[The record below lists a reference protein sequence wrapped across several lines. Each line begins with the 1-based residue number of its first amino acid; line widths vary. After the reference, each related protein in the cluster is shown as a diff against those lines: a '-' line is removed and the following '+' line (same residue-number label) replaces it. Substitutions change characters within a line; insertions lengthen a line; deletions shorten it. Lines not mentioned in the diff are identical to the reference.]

1 MYNVTL
7 EPGSGQRIS
16 TLVDPVNGGLWK
28 FLYSSDGLLT
38 YLKNPQDSSYTQFH
52 YAPESGRL
60 LQITY
65 PNAKS
70 IDVARIVRSQIPVN
84 MRFHTL
90 DEVSNQD
97 NTPKS
102 DSTNTPDQL
111 STVIMIQTTD
121 SNKHEM
127 EIDYGDSNNLWKVLL
142 AQVYQIRKDLYAPV
156 QLVRQITIPGNSI
169 RNAIEHTN
177 VWTYHLNDQSNPRIL
192 DTHTSIGGGGYSDFG
207 VNFDKKSQP
216 YHFFKNHFRRSISA
230 QNYLSGSDL
239 HRSKR
244 QMSHPFS
251 KRFTARSIF
260 NYNDKNYNNL
270 GEEVD
275 WHYQKTLTVNGQN
288 LLNVNFNWALQLETY
303 QHASTGHILLQVV
316 YNANFQPMIFN
327 ASANYLQST
336 GAHEMF
342 YPTKADYIRPAT
354 LILAYTK

>member
-1 MYNVTL
+1 MLGFNSSYSLNEFFLISGHLYNVTL

-111 STVIMIQTTD
+111 STGMLT
-121 SNKHEM
+121 H
-127 EIDYGDSNNLWKVLL
+127 Y
-142 AQVYQIRKDLYAPV
+142 
-156 QLVRQITIPGNSI
+156 
-169 RNAIEHTN
+169 TN
-177 VWTYHLNDQSNPRIL
+177 V
-192 DTHTSIGGGGYSDFG
+192 
-207 VNFDKKSQP
+207 
-216 YHFFKNHFRRSISA
+216 
-230 QNYLSGSDL
+230 
-239 HRSKR
+239 
-244 QMSHPFS
+244 
-251 KRFTARSIF
+251 F
-260 NYNDKNYNNL
+260 NYVWL
-270 GEEVD
+270 
-275 WHYQKTLTVNGQN
+275 
-288 LLNVNFNWALQLETY
+288 
-303 QHASTGHILLQVV
+303 HASQC
-316 YNANFQPMIFN
+316 
-327 ASANYLQST
+327 
-336 GAHEMF
+336 
-342 YPTKADYIRPAT
+342 
-354 LILAYTK
+354 